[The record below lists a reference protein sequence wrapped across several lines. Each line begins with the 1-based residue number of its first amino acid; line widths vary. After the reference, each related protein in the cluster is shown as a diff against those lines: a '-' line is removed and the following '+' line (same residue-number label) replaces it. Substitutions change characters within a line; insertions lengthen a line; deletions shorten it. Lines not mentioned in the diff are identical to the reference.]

1 MLLFPRNKMLGQP
14 LNKKKCKGK
23 SSRFKEAT
31 QKAVEIFFLKYCCQL
46 HMMK

>member
-1 MLLFPRNKMLGQP
+1 MLVQP

-31 QKAVEIFFLKYCCQL
+31 QKAVEIFF
-46 HMMK
+46 